1 MSTVRADTVADAAG
15 TGPSTLTGQ
24 IAPKA
29 YTRFGSAGN
38 IAGSFNVSSITDVGT
53 GDADVNLTNA
63 MTDTTSHVS
72 HVTTEKTTSGL
83 RLADVESQTASV
95 ASCFCFDTS
104 FAASDPTAWHFSN
117 NGDLA

>member
-1 MSTVRADTVADAAG
+1 MSTVRADTLSDSAG
-15 TGPSTLTGQ
+15 TGPTTLTSQ
-24 IAPKA
+24 VAPKA

-53 GDADVNLTNA
+53 GDADVNLTNS
-63 MTDTTSHVS
+63 MSDSTSHVS
-72 HVTTEKTTSGL
+72 QITTEKATSGL

-95 ASCFCFDTS
+95 ASCFCFDTAFS
-104 FAASDPTAWHFSN
+104 AADPTAWHFSN